1 MDPTIDLDR
10 SAIQVA
16 DFVGVSASKS
26 ASFCNSIQK
35 YRGVRTSQI
44 VRDLPSEI
52 SLERNF
58 IKVPICVSNPKSANV
73 PHFVYEFAER
83 EIDGEKFIPRLVIIS
98 GGSTPLPLP
107 QHAKV
112 LDILFAMLAHN
123 FNDDGEIYFKYADI
137 SRLLGQYLG
146 QNRMIKEA
154 IKRYH
159 FNSIFFQH
167 CWTGDPGRFTSQI
180 FHPIIKT
187 DLYDGDEKQ
196 ARNPRNSRQKAD
208 LHYIK
213 FAPEIVKS
221 VKKSFIRLFPK
232 EAFSEL
238 DAGTYILYKL
248 FYAPTDKEPI
258 IRSINY
264 IANFLGWGNRIDRLR
279 PWVVKHLDIL
289 QQKEFILWWRKKDDC
304 FEVCSNAARFKRHIA
319 ELRRL
324 NPLKAENTK
333 ALALK
338 ESRKKAKL
346 VGEHVDLQTYEAAQ
360 KLPKKMKKKPDSP
373 SNANLIH
380 TEAILGQLANMSPSE
395 RKDFL
400 ASIKEI
406 SIADKNGF
414 LSSKVEA
421 FLDRQK

>member
-1 MDPTIDLDR
+1 MDPNIDFDR
-10 SAIQVA
+10 SAGQVL
-16 DFVGVSASKS
+16 DSLGVSASKS
-26 ASFCNSIQK
+26 DSSCNSIQK
-35 YRGVRTSQI
+35 YKSVRTSRI
-44 VRDLPSEI
+44 IRDLPAEI

-83 EIDGEKFIPRLVIIS
+83 QIDGEKFIPRLVIIS
-98 GGSTPLPLP
+98 GASTPLPLP

-167 CWTGDPGRFTSQI
+167 CWADDPERFTSQI

-187 DLYDGDEKQ
+187 DLYDGDDKQ
-196 ARNPRNSRQKAD
+196 ARNPRNSHQKEN
-208 LHYIK
+208 LHYVK
-213 FAPEIVKS
+213 FAPEIVNS
-221 VKKSFIRLFPK
+221 VRKSFIRLFPK

-248 FYAPTDKEPI
+248 FYAPTDREPI
-258 IRSINY
+258 IRSVKF

-279 PWVVKHLDIL
+279 PWIVKHLDIL
-289 QQKEFILWWRKKDDC
+289 QKKEFILWWRKKEDC

-333 ALALK
+333 AIALK

-346 VGEHVDLQTYEAAQ
+346 VGEKIDLQTHEAVQ
-360 KLPKKMKKKPDSP
+360 KLPPKTKKKPSPP
-373 SNANLIH
+373 SNSNLLH
-380 TEAILGQLANMSPSE
+380 TEEIFSQLAKMSPSE
-395 RKDFL
+395 RSSYL

-406 SIADKNGF
+406 PLVDKSGF

-421 FLDRQK
+421 FLDKQN